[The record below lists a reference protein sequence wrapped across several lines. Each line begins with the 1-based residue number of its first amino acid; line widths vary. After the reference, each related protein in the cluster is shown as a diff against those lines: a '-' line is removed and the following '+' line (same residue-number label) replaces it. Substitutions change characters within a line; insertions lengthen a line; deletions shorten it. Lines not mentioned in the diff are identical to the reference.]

1 MCSEMTQSTVKQE
14 VVHWSSLHSG
24 FGLLSR
30 PVDLQSLLQGAEA
43 GRLIKKDTN
52 VNKWWTAEIKND
64 LKCFSVL
71 HNFLKM
77 IHSYGLNT

>member
-30 PVDLQSLLQGAEA
+30 PVNLQSLLQSAEA
-43 GRLIKKDTN
+43 GRLIKKDTRMSTSGEPPES
-52 VNKWWTAEIKND
+52 KI
-64 LKCFSVL
+64 
-71 HNFLKM
+71 
-77 IHSYGLNT
+77 I